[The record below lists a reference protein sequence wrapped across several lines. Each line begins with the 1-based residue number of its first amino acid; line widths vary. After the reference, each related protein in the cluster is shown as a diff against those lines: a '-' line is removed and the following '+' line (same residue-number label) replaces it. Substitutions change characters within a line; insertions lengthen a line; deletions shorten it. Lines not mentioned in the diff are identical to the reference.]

1 MDGYAGI
8 VFEGEQ
14 RNVRASRALLPRFD
28 ELVVGPISIEILEPM
43 KSQRLRLTSNPTGVE
58 FDVVFTARTPPVLED
73 LHEQY
78 RYGRVLNRVRRYTQT
93 NQARGTLSVDGR
105 VWTFE
110 QTEACRDHSWG
121 IRASM
126 GPYIPVKGLADGT
139 PDIDPRALRLW
150 LPFEFDDHWGF
161 VQLHQDR
168 SGKMLDLEGEINWH
182 DGRSVRVA
190 QASHEFQ
197 YFPGSR
203 RFRKGV
209 LTLTDETGK
218 SHRYELTAT
227 GHPTHPQGFG
237 YRRGWLDQQPP
248 GVYRGVEHVEHDR
261 FRVDDPVNV
270 LGPAHVAEERR
281 LGGMEYIC
289 EMVGPNDQQTLV
301 QMEHAIYG
309 PFEPYGL
316 T

>member
-1 MDGYAGI
+1 
-8 VFEGEQ
+8 
-14 RNVRASRALLPRFD
+14 
-28 ELVVGPISIEILEPM
+28 
-43 KSQRLRLTSNPTGVE
+43 
-58 FDVVFTARTPPVLED
+58 
-73 LHEQY
+73 
-78 RYGRVLNRVRRYTQT
+78 
-93 NQARGTLSVDGR
+93 
-105 VWTFE
+105 
-110 QTEACRDHSWG
+110 
-121 IRASM
+121 
-126 GPYIPVKGLADGT
+126 
-139 PDIDPRALRLW
+139 
-150 LPFEFDDHWGF
+150 
-161 VQLHQDR
+161 
-168 SGKMLDLEGEINWH
+168 MLDLEGEINWH